1 VSHSTNRRNF
11 IKSTAVGGAG
21 LYVSGSPLFAQSKSA
36 NEKLNVAVI
45 GVAGRGSANLSGVS
59 GENIVALCDVDEL
72 RLAKAATRHGKAKK
86 FNDYRKMLDEYA
98 GQIDAVVVSTPDHNH
113 APASVM
119 AMKLGKH
126 VYCEKPLAHEV
137 FEARV
142 MTQVAAETKVAT
154 QMGNQNHS
162 GAGYRRTV
170 ELVQSGAIGEVR
182 NVHTWSNRPVWPQ
195 GIGRPEDTPPV
206 PKNIDWDVWLGPAPE
221 RPYHSAYMP
230 FKWRGWW
237 DFGTGALGDMGCHI
251 FDPAYW
257 ALKLTAPTTVEAQQE
272 GKTSE
277 TASKW
282 SIIRY
287 EFPARDTLPA
297 VTFTWWDGGKRPP
310 TDLFEGATVPS
321 NGVLFL
327 GSKGKLLC
335 PHGGTPQ
342 LLPKEKFADFKQ
354 PESFL
359 PPTMG
364 HHADWINACKNGG
377 QPSSNFA
384 YAGPLTETVLLGN
397 LAIRAGKK
405 IEWDSKNLKVT
416 NSKEATDLVQR
427 AYRKGWTL

>member
-162 GAGYRRTV
+162 GAG
-170 ELVQSGAIGEVR
+170 
-182 NVHTWSNRPVWPQ
+182 
-195 GIGRPEDTPPV
+195 
-206 PKNIDWDVWLGPAPE
+206 
-221 RPYHSAYMP
+221 
-230 FKWRGWW
+230 
-237 DFGTGALGDMGCHI
+237 
-251 FDPAYW
+251 
-257 ALKLTAPTTVEAQQE
+257 
-272 GKTSE
+272 
-277 TASKW
+277 
-282 SIIRY
+282 
-287 EFPARDTLPA
+287 
-297 VTFTWWDGGKRPP
+297 
-310 TDLFEGATVPS
+310 
-321 NGVLFL
+321 
-327 GSKGKLLC
+327 
-335 PHGGTPQ
+335 
-342 LLPKEKFADFKQ
+342 
-354 PESFL
+354 
-359 PPTMG
+359 
-364 HHADWINACKNGG
+364 
-377 QPSSNFA
+377 
-384 YAGPLTETVLLGN
+384 
-397 LAIRAGKK
+397 
-405 IEWDSKNLKVT
+405 
-416 NSKEATDLVQR
+416 
-427 AYRKGWTL
+427 